1 MIIEMIIR
9 TTVMVIVTETTEM
22 EIEEVVQEV
31 EVRIGIK
38 TIGGEIEV
46 MTIET
51 INATETEMT
60 ETIKEEVV
68 RSASSVLDV
77 VTNLL
82 VDVSANIQN
91 LKTKVLMTA
100 DSRVLKEITVIQRI
114 RSEKKKSYYLF
125 IALMIF
131 I

>member
-1 MIIEMIIR
+1 
-9 TTVMVIVTETTEM
+9 MVIVTETTEM

-51 INATETEMT
+51 FNATETEMT

-77 VTNLL
+77 VINLL

-100 DSRVLKEITVIQRI
+100 DSRVLKEITVI
-114 RSEKKKSYYLF
+114 
-125 IALMIF
+125 
-131 I
+131 

>member
-1 MIIEMIIR
+1 MIIEMIIG
-9 TTVMVIVTETTEM
+9 TTEMVIVTETTEM

-38 TIGGEIEV
+38 TIEGGIEV

-51 INATETEMT
+51 MNATETEMT

-77 VTNLL
+77 VINLL

-91 LKTKVLMTA
+91 LKTKVLMIA
-100 DSRVLKEITVIQRI
+100 DSRVLKEITVI
-114 RSEKKKSYYLF
+114 
-125 IALMIF
+125 
-131 I
+131 

>member
-31 EVRIGIK
+31 EVRIDIK

-77 VTNLL
+77 VINLL

-100 DSRVLKEITVIQRI
+100 DSRVLKEITVI
-114 RSEKKKSYYLF
+114 
-125 IALMIF
+125 
-131 I
+131 